1 LKSCHDLNLV
11 QKLLQTVQKL
21 AQSQSITNITNNIT
35 HNNNTST
42 DNSTNNTQHVHVN
55 SFGEE
60 NTDYIDNT
68 VLDRFAL
75 NKHSGLAKLLNH
87 KHYHP
92 DHPENNNLRIPNMK
106 HPYIQTKSDRGWE
119 TRPRNKVLDEMIN
132 DGKNMMDEHI
142 TDNESRLIRNKSR
155 VLVESAQRFIY
166 DLTMVL
172 NKETLDQHDKTII
185 KNLRTEVYGMIV
197 SSTRQEED
205 IP

>member
-1 LKSCHDLNLV
+1 
-11 QKLLQTVQKL
+11 
-21 AQSQSITNITNNIT
+21 
-35 HNNNTST
+35 
-42 DNSTNNTQHVHVN
+42 
-55 SFGEE
+55 
-60 NTDYIDNT
+60 
-68 VLDRFAL
+68 
-75 NKHSGLAKLLNH
+75 
-87 KHYHP
+87 
-92 DHPENNNLRIPNMK
+92 
-106 HPYIQTKSDRGWE
+106 
-119 TRPRNKVLDEMIN
+119 VLDEMIN